1 MSACDEP
8 MSGFDNIQVDETFF
22 GEGDR
27 ASWRSN
33 IICNLG
39 YGDPTG
45 LPPRDPTLPR
55 PVRYCEIKLPML
67 TTNL

>member
-39 YGDPTG
+39 YGDPT
-45 LPPRDPTLPR
+45 LPR